1 MLAVTITARLG
12 RRLKPMTDTKNPWP
26 DAVLNASKWIAASVM
41 ILGFSQCASAEME
54 TRAAI
59 KIAEIEAEACGND

>member
-1 MLAVTITARLG
+1 
-12 RRLKPMTDTKNPWP
+12 MTDTKNPWP